1 VIQYDF
7 TGIKH
12 WESFVETDGGYFGIG
27 SGSGGFCGAK
37 ANFSG

>member
-7 TGIKH
+7 IGIKP
-12 WESFVETDGGYFGIG
+12 WESFDETDGGYFGIG

-37 ANFSG
+37 ANCSG